1 MLKLTRVEES
11 KEFKLF
17 AALVNGDIEVDDAVQ
32 WVIATTMDR
41 LENYGP
47 GGTIEK
53 ADAITFIAIIELAMQ
68 IDTTQYDPLVKFL
81 AELKLYNAVDSSTG
95 LVLKTQ
101 DGSRVWS
108 HLPSL
113 TFWAREVW
121 THQMKCKLGFCIL
134 FSISFSF
141 LFCSAN
147 QSIDLND
154 PDMEP
159 EQQIRWAKLNIFL
172 AKVTQA
178 ADVEYTSPL
187 QVWISDAMDVSHM
200 ALRGLRH
207 VFEEG
212 ILSERVASTAG
223 LLGVCYWL
231 ICAGDRLWENVLNHR
246 RYNKYDGRPGE
257 MYSHRGWKGFER
269 ERWDI
274 WVQGLRDA
282 KATCTPG
289 QELVEDL
296 IDRALAK
303 MERVMKNEIPTC

>member
-1 MLKLTRVEES
+1 MWDEMLKLTRPEES

-121 THQMKCKLGFCIL
+121 THQMKY
-134 FSISFSF
+134 
-141 LFCSAN
+141 
-147 QSIDLND
+147 LND

-207 VFEEG
+207 VFEES

>member
-1 MLKLTRVEES
+1 MWDEMLKLTGAEES

-17 AALVNGDIEVDDAVQ
+17 EALVNGDVEVDDAVQ

-113 TFWAREVW
+113 TFCARKIW
-121 THQMKCKLGFCIL
+121 TDQMKY
-134 FSISFSF
+134 
-141 LFCSAN
+141 
-147 QSIDLND
+147 LND

-172 AKVTQA
+172 AKATQA

-187 QVWISDAMDVSHM
+187 QVWISDAMDESHM
-200 ALRGLRH
+200 GLRGLRH

-231 ICAGDRLWENVLNHR
+231 ICAGDRLWENVLNCR

-257 MYSHRGWKGFER
+257 MYSNRGWKGFER

-274 WVQGLRDA
+274 WLQGLRDA

>member
-1 MLKLTRVEES
+1 MWDEMLTLTRAEES

-17 AALVNGDIEVDDAVQ
+17 EALVNGDVEVDDAVQ
-32 WVIATTMDR
+32 WVIAATMDR
-41 LENYGP
+41 LEDYGP

-113 TFWAREVW
+113 TFWVREIW
-121 THQMKCKLGFCIL
+121 TDQMKYL
-134 FSISFSF
+134 S
-141 LFCSAN
+141 
-147 QSIDLND
+147 D

-159 EQQIRWAKLNIFL
+159 EQQIRWTKLNIFL

-187 QVWISDAMDVSHM
+187 QVWISDAMDVSHL

-212 ILSERVASTAG
+212 VLSERVASTAG

-231 ICAGDRLWENVLNHR
+231 ICAGDRLWENVLNCR

-257 MYSHRGWKGFER
+257 MYSNRGWKGFER

-274 WVQGLRDA
+274 WVQGIRDA
-282 KATCTPG
+282 KVTCTSG

-303 MERVMKNEIPTC
+303 IERVMNNDIPSC

>member
-1 MLKLTRVEES
+1 MWDEMLKLTQAEES

-17 AALVNGDIEVDDAVQ
+17 EALVNGDVEVDDAVQ

-81 AELKLYNAVDSSTG
+81 AELKLYNAVDSSTR

-113 TFWAREVW
+113 TFWARKIW
-121 THQMKCKLGFCIL
+121 TDRMKY
-134 FSISFSF
+134 
-141 LFCSAN
+141 
-147 QSIDLND
+147 LND

-159 EQQIRWAKLNIFL
+159 EEQIRWAKLNIFL
-172 AKVTQA
+172 AKATQA

-187 QVWISDAMDVSHM
+187 QVWISDAMDESHM
-200 ALRGLRH
+200 GLRGLRH

-231 ICAGDRLWENVLNHR
+231 ICAGDRLWENVLNCR

-257 MYSHRGWKGFER
+257 MYSNRGWKGFER
-269 ERWDI
+269 DRWDI

>member
-1 MLKLTRVEES
+1 MWDEMLKLTRAEES

-17 AALVNGDIEVDDAVQ
+17 EALVNGDVEVDDTVQ

-113 TFWAREVW
+113 TFWVREIW
-121 THQMKCKLGFCIL
+121 TDQMKYL
-134 FSISFSF
+134 S
-141 LFCSAN
+141 
-147 QSIDLND
+147 D

-200 ALRGLRH
+200 GLRGLRH

-231 ICAGDRLWENVLNHR
+231 ICAGDRLWENVLNCR

-257 MYSHRGWKGFER
+257 MYSNRGWKGFER

-274 WVQGLRDA
+274 WVQGLRDT
-282 KATCTPG
+282 KATCEPG

-303 MERVMKNEIPTC
+303 MERVMNNEIPSC